1 MLLQSLDTL
10 RCPTTVGQ
18 DELNVV
24 FLLGTGPGPECQG
37 HSGLSVKDTQDTRT
51 RTRILNFSLRT
62 P

>member
-24 FLLGTGPGPECQG
+24 FLLGTGPGPECQV
-37 HSGLSVKDTQDTRT
+37 SRT
-51 RTRILNFSLRT
+51 LRT
-62 P
+62 QGPGPEF